1 MNCAIIGS
9 GNIGLD
15 LYFKCKKLKFIENIS
30 IFGRSNKSKGALFC
44 KKNKIQYYSG
54 GIKDLMSNIS
64 NVQIVFDATSAVYSY
79 VVAKELGHLLHN
91 KYYLNLT
98 PSKIGSYFV
107 PYGLKM
113 KIPNKINL
121 ITCGGQSSIPVILE
135 IKKLLK
141 NKIKYVEL
149 VSSISSSSAGEATR
163 ENIDEYLVNTE
174 SAISKVAGIKNNK
187 VILNL
192 NPANPPVNMMNSLF
206 FELKNKLTLKNYK
219 EIAKAIFNINKKIK
233 KYIPQYNIKFFQNK
247 NSKLFRLT
255 IRVVGQGDYLPSYAG
270 NLDVITSAAV
280 RVAYLIKYEK

>member
-30 IFGRSNKSKGALFC
+30 IFGRSKTSKGALFC
-44 KKNKIQYYSG
+44 KKNKIKYYAG
-54 GIKDLMSNIS
+54 GIKDLLSNLSNI
-64 NVQIVFDATSAVYSY
+64 QIVFDASSASHSY
-79 VVAKELGHLLHN
+79 LVLKKLSNILDN

-98 PSKIGSYFV
+98 PSKIGDYFI
-107 PYGLKM
+107 PYSKKI

-141 NKIKYVEL
+141 NNIKYVEL
-149 VSSISSSSAGEATR
+149 VSSISSNSAGQATR

-174 SAISKVAGIKNNK
+174 SAIFKITGIKNSK
-187 VILNL
+187 VMINL
-192 NPANPPVNMMNSLF
+192 NPANPPVNMMNSVF
-206 FELKNKLTLKNYK
+206 FELKNDLTSKNYN
-219 EIAKAIFNINKKIK
+219 EIAKAINNVNRKIK
-233 KYIPQYNIKFFQNK
+233 KYIPNYNIKFFKNK
-247 NSKLFRLT
+247 NKKLFRLT

-270 NLDVITSAAV
+270 NLDIITSAAV
-280 RVAYLIKYEK
+280 RFAYLIKNEK